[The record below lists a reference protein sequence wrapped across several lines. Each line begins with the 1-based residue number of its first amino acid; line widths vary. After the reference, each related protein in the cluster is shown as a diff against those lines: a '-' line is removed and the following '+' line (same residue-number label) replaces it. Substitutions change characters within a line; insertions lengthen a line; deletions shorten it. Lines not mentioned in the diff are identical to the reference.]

1 MSPSVL
7 FVVRLFQFHMK
18 LEEKMHA
25 KEAGINQIQARTQ
38 VGEAY
43 SIPNLLFKQR

>member
-7 FVVRLFQFHMK
+7 FVVPLFQFHMK

-25 KEAGINQIQARTQ
+25 KVAEMNQMQARTQ

-43 SIPNLLFKQR
+43 SIQQ